1 MGLFTWPFEIGN
13 LNGGPFERVEGLV
26 DTGATYCSV
35 PGNILRGLGVE
46 PTETLEF
53 EMADGRII
61 ERQLGDVRARVE
73 GKEVLTTVIFGEEG
87 DSVLLGVY
95 TLERAHL
102 GVDPF
107 DRRIVPVRPR
117 LGQNGHYPFSNGAC

>member
-1 MGLFTWPFEIGN
+1 MGLFTWLFEIGN

-26 DTGATYCSV
+26 DTGATYSSV
-35 PGNILRGLGVE
+35 PAGILHNLGIE
-46 PTETLEF
+46 PTETQEF
-53 EMADGRII
+53 EMADGRTI
-61 ERQLGDVRARVE
+61 ERQLGDARVRVE

-87 DSVLLGVY
+87 DSILLGVY

-107 DRRIVPVRPR
+107 GRRIVPLRPR
-117 LGQNGHYPFSNGAC
+117 LGENGHFPK